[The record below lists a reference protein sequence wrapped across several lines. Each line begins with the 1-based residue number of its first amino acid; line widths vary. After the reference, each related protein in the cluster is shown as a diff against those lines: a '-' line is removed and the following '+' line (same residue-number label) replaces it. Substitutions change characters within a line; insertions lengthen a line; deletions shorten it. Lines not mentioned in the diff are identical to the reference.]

1 MDTGN
6 QDAGFT
12 QPNPRL
18 LSEKI
23 ISKNFSLPLSG
34 TASSGRR
41 RSRWWCSGTERPPS
55 RRRRQRNMAGRFKKL
70 SFGRSLNSWYFMI
83 FCRVIIECEISL
95 STVRHQAQPRLCKMF
110 SESSTVVMQ
119 LPCCPGKQGELSG
132 NGLQKLRNDLM
143 AESVLA
149 SSSILIHLRNKDTR
163 NKTNRLLSVP
173 SILPKGCVNSASTFG
188 LALHEKFLELIEKS
202 IGF

>member
-119 LPCCPGKQGELSG
+119 LPY
-132 NGLQKLRNDLM
+132 LQNLRNDLM
-143 AESVLA
+143 AESVLMW
-149 SSSILIHLRNKDTR
+149 SHTYLLIWTGWQFCLF
-163 NKTNRLLSVP
+163 KTSC
-173 SILPKGCVNSASTFG
+173 SHWFESCV
-188 LALHEKFLELIEKS
+188 LV
-202 IGF
+202 